1 MILWRK
7 DERTE
12 RQRFGRINHVV
23 VKVPRM
29 LITVV
34 GKLAMNKG
42 REVDGKVGRNG
53 CLQPWALEK
62 KLIEGSNKGQ

>member
-1 MILWRK
+1 MKGLRDK
-7 DERTE
+7 G
-12 RQRFGRINHVV
+12 FGRISHVSGEGAKNV
-23 VKVPRM
+23 DYSS
-29 LITVV
+29 

-62 KLIEGSNKGQ
+62 KW